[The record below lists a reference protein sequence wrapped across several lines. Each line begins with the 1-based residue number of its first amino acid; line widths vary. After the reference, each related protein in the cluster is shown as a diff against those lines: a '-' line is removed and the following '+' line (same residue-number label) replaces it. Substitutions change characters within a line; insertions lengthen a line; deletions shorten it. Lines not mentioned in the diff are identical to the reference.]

1 MKKNLGANT
10 LAFPTP
16 VYIVGTYGQE
26 DEPTAMNVAWGGLC
40 SSEPPCVM
48 IAVRKGRYTY
58 DNIVKNKAFTV
69 NIPDAD
75 HVAEADYFGLVSG
88 KNMRK
93 FDVVGLTPVKAENV
107 NAPIIEEFPVAM
119 ECKFLQSV
127 EVGQHNVIIGEIV
140 NVVADEACLNEKGAI
155 DIEKV
160 KPMAYNPAANRYDL
174 VGEKVADAFSA
185 GLGYLKK

>member
-1 MKKNLGANT
+1 
-10 LAFPTP
+10 
-16 VYIVGTYGQE
+16 
-26 DEPTAMNVAWGGLC
+26 
-40 SSEPPCVM
+40 
-48 IAVRKGRYTY
+48 
-58 DNIVKNKAFTV
+58 
-69 NIPDAD
+69 
-75 HVAEADYFGLVSG
+75 
-88 KNMRK
+88 
-93 FDVVGLTPVKAENV
+93 VKAENV

-140 NVVADEACLNEKGAI
+140 NVVADEECLNEKGSI
-155 DIEKV
+155 EIEKV